1 VSLGLFLD
9 IGSTYTKGR
18 VVDLA
23 EGQVVASAKAYT
35 TVETD
40 VTLGINDC
48 LKELSCQIGK
58 KEYEIKLASSS
69 AAGGLRMAAVGLV
82 RDLTTEAAKKAAL
95 TAGAR
100 VEKAYSYELTAK
112 DLEEITVLD
121 PDIILLAGGTDGGNK
136 QYILENARKLTKLKL
151 KGTVIVAGNRSAAE
165 EIKEILQGRVSY
177 KIAPNV
183 LPELNK
189 LNIEPVQEIIREVF
203 LEKIVEAKGLK
214 KAEQIVDKVMMPTPL
229 AVLKGAELLAKNLGE
244 LIVVDVG
251 GATTDVHSV
260 ASGNPAFSGV
270 SLKGLPE
277 PYVKRT
283 VEGDLGLRRTVKN
296 VVEYGFEEFNQ
307 KGIDIKK
314 IEEYLGKILENP
326 AFLPQEADEKEI
338 EITLAQICVKA
349 AMNRHAGRLE
359 EVWTPAGKSYMQYG
373 KDLTKVSAVIGTGG
387 PLVYSADP
395 KKILQAGTF
404 EDSRPFILKP
414 KRPEFYLDKL
424 YILFAAGL
432 LSEGFAGLGLK
443 LLKNSIEKI

>member
-1 VSLGLFLD
+1 MALGLLLD

-23 EGQVVASAKAYT
+23 NGQVVASAKAYT
-35 TVETD
+35 TVEKD

-48 LKELSCQIGK
+48 LLELSRQIGK
-58 KEYEIKLASSS
+58 QEYKLKLASSS

-100 VEKAYSYELTAK
+100 VEKTYSYELTPE
-112 DLEEITVLD
+112 DLDEITALN

-136 QYILENARKLTKLKL
+136 KYIVENARKLSKLKL
-151 KGTVIVAGNRSAAE
+151 KGTVLVAGNRSAAA
-165 EIKEILQGRVSY
+165 EIAEILDGKVFY

-183 LPELNK
+183 LPDLNN
-189 LNIEPVQEIIREVF
+189 LNIEPVQKLIREIF

-229 AVLKGAELLAKNLGE
+229 AVLKGAELLAKKLGE
-244 LIVVDVG
+244 LVVIDVG

-260 ASGNPAFSGV
+260 AHGNPTLSGV

-283 VEGDLGLRRTVKN
+283 VEGDLGVRRTVNN
-296 VVEYGFEEFNQ
+296 VVMYGAPEFSRA
-307 KGIDIKK
+307 GIGSEVVANYLEK
-314 IEEYLGKILENP
+314 IFQNP
-326 AFLPQEADEKEI
+326 AYLPSNDDEKEV
-338 EITLAQICVKA
+338 EIVLAEICVKI
-349 AMNRHAGRLE
+349 AMDRHAGRLE
-359 EVWTPAGKSYMQYG
+359 EVWSPTGKSYVQYG
-373 KDLTKVSAVIGTGG
+373 KDLTQVPVVVGTGG
-387 PLVYSADP
+387 PLVYSPAP
-395 KKILQAGTF
+395 QRVLVAGTF
-404 EDSRPFILKP
+404 AETSPNLLKP
-414 KRPEFYLDKL
+414 KKPEFYLDTL

-432 LSEGFAGLGLK
+432 LAEENQEQGLK
-443 LLKNSIEKI
+443 LLNSIEKI